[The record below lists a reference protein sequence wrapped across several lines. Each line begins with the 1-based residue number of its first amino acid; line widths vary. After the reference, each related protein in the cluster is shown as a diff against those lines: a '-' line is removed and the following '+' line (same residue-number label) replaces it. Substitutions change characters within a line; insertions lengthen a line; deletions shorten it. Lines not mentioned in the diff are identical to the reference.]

1 VLTHG
6 EGGAVA
12 RPGHVIGPGG
22 PGRLK
27 VRLRGVGCVIHA
39 TSVQGVGYARLRTEA
54 NAARRWS
61 PEVPAVAN
69 IQSLDPSASPLDY
82 YGGELRR
89 HREANGLKQGQLGD
103 IIFCTGSLIGQIE
116 TTKKIPTRDFS
127 ERVDAALGTDG
138 LFSRLVG
145 LVLRSQLPTW
155 FQPYADMEARAAYIS
170 TYQAQLVYGLLQTED
185 YARALLGVDHPG
197 KVDEMVAA
205 RMERQMALQRDNPP
219 ALWIILSEAALLQN
233 VGSRAVM
240 RRQLAR
246 LLEFRDDPWVQIQ
259 VMPFSAGQH
268 TGMMGSFNLLRFDDN
283 PDLFYVES
291 YDQGH
296 MTANPSVIK
305 ERSVGYARLQAT
317 ALSVEESAVLIARV
331 MEERYGDQSR
341 PVRSAVA

>member
-170 TYQAQLVYGLLQTED
+170 TYQAQLVYGLLQTEE
-185 YARALLGVDHPG
+185 YARAVLATGSPDALDSL
-197 KVDEMVAA
+197 VAA
-205 RMERQMALQRDNPP
+205 RMERQRILERERPP
-219 ALWIILSEAALLQN
+219 LIWAVLDEAVLHRPI
-233 VGSRAVM
+233 GGREVM
-240 RRQLAR
+240 RNQLVH
-246 LLEFRDDPWVQIQ
+246 LLSFSQQRWTRVQ
-259 VMPFSAGQH
+259 VLPFEAGEH
-268 TGMMGSFNLLRFDDN
+268 KSLAGSFTTMRFDDD
-283 PDLFYVES
+283 PDIVYTEDLIS
-291 YDQGH
+291 GH
-296 MTANPSVIK
+296 MTANSDTIR
-305 ERSVGYARLQAT
+305 EAALRYAHLQAA
-317 ALSVEESAVLIARV
+317 ALSVEDSAALIRRV
-331 MEERYGDQSR
+331 MEERYADRSR
-341 PVRSAVA
+341 PDERAVA